1 MSIQTKWAKWKQK
14 ELRRV
19 RKEKRKE
26 QKDAHRKVTLIAE
39 IPERKTEAIIMI
51 SNESD
56 ATKHFI

>member
-1 MSIQTKWAKWKQK
+1 MGKMKEK

-26 QKDAHRKVTLIAE
+26 QKDAHRKVTWIAE

-51 SNESD
+51 SNEFD